1 LIWYPDDAV
10 DRGAV
15 LNDRGAS
22 RASDI
27 VGVDSDVEIDEHQVL
42 GGHVGVGKAAVG
54 DIVAGQNAT

>member
-1 LIWYPDDAV
+1 V